1 MILANK
7 MRKTVL
13 LILVVLVSVI
23 SNAQDS
29 ASTKIL
35 LLPFNPDMYLS
46 DIEQDII
53 QNTKMT
59 PEEYRAYFRR
69 ALDSKI
75 QGELKSYRPTVSLMS
90 DNEGDD
96 KKELREFYAQAG
108 YSYLEPVGKGVG
120 KAVDKKKG
128 LFEKKTTE
136 EKAPLYI
143 TTRGDDKFMN
153 AAVTDKENFKG
164 LLSVNG
170 CNYAVSI
177 NQFEIKTNY
186 SSCIDLSRKL
196 YRRELIIHYSI
207 WDANAKLIG
216 GNFLVVYFPSDVNKP
231 QEIVDKTFKSIAE
244 AFLVQFKETNTN
256 QND

>member
-1 MILANK
+1 

-13 LILVVLVSVI
+13 LILLVLVSI
-23 SNAQDS
+23 ITNAQDS

-75 QGELKSYRPTVSLMS
+75 QGELKSYRPTVSLMG
-90 DNEGDD
+90 DHGGDD

-120 KAVDKKKG
+120 KAIDKKKG
-128 LFEKKTTE
+128 LFEKKSTE

-143 TTRGDDKFMN
+143 TTRGDDKFLN
-153 AAVTDKENFKG
+153 AAVTNNEFFKG
-164 LLSVNG
+164 LLSSNT
-170 CNYAVSI
+170 CNYAVSV

-186 SSCIDLSRKL
+186 SACIDLSRKL

-207 WDANAKLIG
+207 WNANAKLIS

-231 QEIVDKTFKSIAE
+231 QELVEKTYKSISE
-244 AFLVQFKETNTN
+244 ALLQQVKEAISN
-256 QND
+256 

>member
-1 MILANK
+1 

-35 LLPFNPDMYLS
+35 LVPFNPDMYLS

-53 QNTKMT
+53 QNTKML

-75 QGELKSYRPTVSLMS
+75 QGELKSYRPTVSLMG
-90 DNEGDD
+90 DQEGDD

-108 YSYLEPVGKGVG
+108 YSYMEPVGKGVG
-120 KAVDKKKG
+120 KAIDKKKG

>member
-1 MILANK
+1 
-7 MRKTVL
+7 
-13 LILVVLVSVI
+13 
-23 SNAQDS
+23 
-29 ASTKIL
+29 
-35 LLPFNPDMYLS
+35 
-46 DIEQDII
+46 
-53 QNTKMT
+53 
-59 PEEYRAYFRR
+59 
-69 ALDSKI
+69 
-75 QGELKSYRPTVSLMS
+75 MS
-90 DNEGDD
+90 EKEGDD

-120 KAVDKKKG
+120 KAIDKKKG

-143 TTRGDDKFMN
+143 TTRGDDKFLN
-153 AAVTDKENFKG
+153 AAVTDIEFFKG
-164 LLSVNG
+164 LLSANE

-231 QEIVDKTFKSIAE
+231 QELVEKTFKSIAE
-244 AFLVQFKETNTN
+244 AFLKQLKETIDN
-256 QND
+256 